1 MGRGGVSKV
10 FGIFDKDRKSGQF
23 LTSTDSNSSLLESQH
38 SALGG
43 YPALHQHSTREK
55 DQKIWD

>member
-1 MGRGGVSKV
+1 MGRGDVSKV

-23 LTSTDSNSSLLESQH
+23 LTSTDSNLSLLESQH
-38 SALGG
+38 SSLGD

-55 DQKIWD
+55 D